1 MISAE
6 PPTGS
11 TEPLPAAH
19 PEANVAGVGATSGLA
34 RLAYSCGYYMAF
46 RVTFPVFLAA
56 SYIPADS
63 TVGRGLCDGARA
75 ARDAHR
81 RVETGAAA
89 AWNKV
94 GDTYAQVAAGMGQRV
109 EGIQDSMAERKHRRR
124 IAPA

>member
-1 MISAE
+1 MISAQ
-6 PPTGS
+6 PPAGS
-11 TEPLPAAH
+11 VETAAGS
-19 PEANVAGVGATSGLA
+19 EAKAAQVCTTSGIA
-34 RLAYSCGYYMAF
+34 QLAYSWGYYMAF

-63 TVGRGLCDGARA
+63 TVGRGVCDGARA

-94 GDTYAQVAAGMGQRV
+94 GDTYAHVAAGMGRRV
-109 EGIQDSMAERKHRRR
+109 EGIQDSMAERQHRRGV
-124 IAPA
+124 APA